1 MDRLLS
7 ALERRTERYLTR
19 RKQIKAYNKSKKRTL
34 LGEIWSWVDALIFAV
49 FWVIIINQ
57 YLFQFFLIPSPSMV
71 STLNVG
77 DRVAVIKNAYGTEL
91 YPAGPKVGT
100 ANRRV
105 ERDDIITFYNPEYD
119 SRGPFFDVLSQVIYM
134 GTLTLVNIDKNDDE
148 TPAERLY
155 VKRAV
160 GMGGD
165 EINFQNGNV
174 VIKASGTDEYLK
186 EEDFRDALSLAEG
199 PHRSVDPVYYDGL
212 KAAAA
217 LTSYDENG
225 YASYAPQHLI
235 RDYSELRGSGY
246 DYIFDRYEFERSK
259 TRTAYSFNPSDMN
272 KRSDAAVYDNG
283 IYVPEGK
290 VLPLGDNRDN
300 SNDGR
305 YFGPVDETRIN
316 GRVIGRFWPITR
328 ISSLLDNH

>member
-34 LGEIWSWVDALIFAV
+34 LGEIWSWIDALIFAV

-119 SRGPFFDVLSQVIYM
+119 SKGPVFDILSQVVFM
-134 GTLTLVNIDKNDDE
+134 GTLSLVNIDKNPDG
-148 TPAERLY
+148 TVAERLY
-155 VKRAV
+155 VKRAAALP
-160 GMGGD
+160 GD
-165 EINFQNGNV
+165 VVKFENGNV
-174 VIKASGTDEYLK
+174 LIRVNGENEFVAEDE
-186 EEDFRDALSLAEG
+186 FREQNNLSKG
-199 PHRSVDPVYYDGL
+199 PHRSVNMDDYVWL
-212 KAAAA
+212 KAYGNLLA
-217 LTSYDENG
+217 YDEKGMLNSAPN
-225 YASYAPQHLI
+225 YLKRSYSLLDQSSNLNDFYEIEHQKALASTKISP
-235 RDYSELRGSGY
+235 Y
-246 DYIFDRYEFERSK
+246 DMAERSSLNS
-259 TRTAYSFNPSDMN
+259 YI
-272 KRSDAAVYDNG
+272 NG
-283 IYVPEGK
+283 IYVPSEH

-300 SNDGR
+300 SRDGR
-305 YFGPVDETRIN
+305 YFGPVSEADIN
-316 GRVIGRFWPITR
+316 GKVVLRFWPLSDF
-328 ISSLLDNH
+328 SSLSDK